1 PHAAVISSAH
11 LRNAFTCQRRRLSL
25 QARLRPGQQQPLR
38 ATQGVRVPDQAV
50 PGQNAPE
57 KVSEMASSRPVQEV
71 PEVMARF
78 CRLTCGHCETR
89 CGENQ
94 FSDKLCKNILRQGK
108 CSKPLYKAVCAATCG
123 RNKCRCPNKRRIE
136 SKCSTRYKNRIIK
149 SIRYLPGPHGKC
161 IKSTVVRYEPCG
173 ACPSIAKTKLQPCNY
188 CKGVR
193 TGKRT
198 VQYRETHGKHRC
210 LRRVTRV
217 SKKCPC
223 PPSGQLKVVSS
234 RKCVKHTELVRVTKV
249 FKAAE
254 KCTKC
259 KRITQRQVVKKI

>member
-1 PHAAVISSAH
+1 IKCGPNEHFTSRASPCPATCGSHFFGTPKKCFHLPSAEGCRCKRGFVLDSSNRCVPPKECEC
-11 LRNAFTCQRRRLSL
+11 LNKLCLDRMPRKKCLKWR
-25 QARLRPGQQQPLR
+25 ARGRCKR
-38 ATQGVRVPDQAV
+38 Y
-50 PGQNAPE
+50 
-57 KVSEMASSRPVQEV
+57 

-94 FSDKLCKNILRQGK
+94 FSDKLLPKQAPDRVQVL
-108 CSKPLYKAVCAATCG
+108 
-123 RNKCRCPNKRRIE
+123 
-136 SKCSTRYKNRIIK
+136 TRYKNRIIK

-173 ACPSIAKTKLQPCNY
+173 RACPSIAKTKLQPCNY

-198 VQYRETHGKHRC
+198 MQYRETHGKAPLPASSH
-210 LRRVTRV
+210 
-217 SKKCPC
+217 S
-223 PPSGQLKVVSS
+223 SQQELKVVSS
-234 RKCVKHTELVRVTKV
+234 SKCVKHTELVRVTKV

-259 KRITQRQVVKKI
+259 KRITRRQVVKKI

>member
-1 PHAAVISSAH
+1 MLSPAQREGCRCKRGFVLDSSNRCVPPKECEC
-11 LRNAFTCQRRRLSL
+11 LTKLCLDRMPRKKCLKWR
-25 QARLRPGQQQPLR
+25 ARGRC
-38 ATQGVRVPDQAV
+38 
-50 PGQNAPE
+50 
-57 KVSEMASSRPVQEV
+57 KVY

-217 SKKCPC
+217 SKKL
-223 PPSGQLKVVSS
+223 SAAA
-234 RKCVKHTELVRVTKV
+234 KCVKHTELVRVTKV

-259 KRITQRQVVKKI
+259 KRITRRQVVKKI